1 MVLVP
6 RISLLKSIYVFFLLL
21 TSFLDSLPLFD
32 TLLLPSGF
40 FCILL
45 LYFSIIF
52 FASLLC
58 SKTLW
63 AAFWISWGG
72 GGVSSVYLTL
82 LKVLLE
88 IRRASWCGGVLL
100 LRASFVL
107 HGFLLFFFL
116 RITDRYFSS
125 FLFTFLVGVH
135 GAMIADCINNDL
147 VEVHE
152 K

>member
-72 GGVSSVYLTL
+72 GFFCLFDTT
-82 LKVLLE
+82 K
-88 IRRASWCGGVLL
+88 
-100 LRASFVL
+100 SFI
-107 HGFLLFFFL
+107 GN
-116 RITDRYFSS
+116 TA
-125 FLFTFLVGVH
+125 G
-135 GAMIADCINNDL
+135 
-147 VEVHE
+147 
-152 K
+152 